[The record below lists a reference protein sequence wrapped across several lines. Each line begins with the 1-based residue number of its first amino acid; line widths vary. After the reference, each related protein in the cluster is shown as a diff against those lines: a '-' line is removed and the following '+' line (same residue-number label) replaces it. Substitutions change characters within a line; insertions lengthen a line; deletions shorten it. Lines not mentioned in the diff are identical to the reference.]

1 MERTATELLRQ
12 PKVIGL
18 RQVMRGFRDG
28 RIRCVLAASDADGH
42 ILRELKSQCA
52 LNGVELIMLPSKTEL
67 GREVGI
73 DVDCAVVGILR

>member
-28 RIRCVLAASDADGH
+28 RIRCVLADGH

-52 LNGVELIMLPSKTEL
+52 LYGVELIMLPSKTEL

-73 DVDCAVVGILR
+73 DVDCAVVGILK

>member
-1 MERTATELLRQ
+1 MDRKATELLRQ

-18 RQVMRGFRDG
+18 RQVMRGFRDCQ
-28 RIRCVLAASDADGH
+28 IRCVLAAADADGH

-52 LNGVELIMLPSKTEL
+52 LNGVELIMLPSMEEL

-73 DVDCAVVGILR
+73 DVGCAAVGILK